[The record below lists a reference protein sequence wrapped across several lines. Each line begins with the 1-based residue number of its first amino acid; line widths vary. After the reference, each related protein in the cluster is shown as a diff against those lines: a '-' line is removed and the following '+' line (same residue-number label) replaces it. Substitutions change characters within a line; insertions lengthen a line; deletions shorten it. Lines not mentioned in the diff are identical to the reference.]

1 MALWSCVNQLNAGRP
16 EEEVSLLSVHLAYHH
31 FRSRLQNFSRI
42 LTIHSPIL
50 LSLTKGTQNHSWA
63 LREMVWPLLRTFHAC
78 SPAWPPQASGE
89 RGCSH
94 HHPGKGKLQSWNT
107 GTTWVTARTSDL
119 RFRAAQWGSGNRLL
133 SHGPVLCSLESGCV
147 GSSGLC

>member
-94 HHPGKGKLQSWNT
+94 HHPGKGNGRHLYWHTRQ
-107 GTTWVTARTSDL
+107 
-119 RFRAAQWGSGNRLL
+119 
-133 SHGPVLCSLESGCV
+133 C
-147 GSSGLC
+147 GSSVRMHLTHAS